1 VLLGNAG
8 VIFALGE
15 ILMSEGDDS
24 LLLLVGGIVG
34 ALLCI
39 VLERRLWRMRKWA
52 RVLAMVVVGLGIA
65 GNPLRMSGL
74 FTGDISGQV
83 LVSSVIGLFIGGII
97 VYWFFDNG
105 HLFT

>member
-1 VLLGNAG
+1 
-8 VIFALGE
+8 
-15 ILMSEGDDS
+15 
-24 LLLLVGGIVG
+24 
-34 ALLCI
+34 
-39 VLERRLWRMRKWA
+39 
-52 RVLAMVVVGLGIA
+52 
-65 GNPLRMSGL
+65 MSGL